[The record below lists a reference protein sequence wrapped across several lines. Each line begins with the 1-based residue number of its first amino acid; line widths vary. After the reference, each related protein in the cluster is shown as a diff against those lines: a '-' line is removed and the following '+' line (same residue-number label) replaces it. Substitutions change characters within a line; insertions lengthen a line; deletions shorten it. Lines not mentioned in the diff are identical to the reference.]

1 MENLLYVSI
10 CSFSSFSLFLSL
22 TRHAF
27 FRQSESFGYFHRF
40 ITISSYYK
48 KICNRKID
56 ELLISRKPVRRHLE
70 RLIRQFLFF
79 SFFFLSFF
87 IFLSLLFELH
97 LRHRTFPLTFYQFN
111 NSLLSLFDRDSIIIC
126 KVHPIKIPKRKITL
140 IAIVVI
146 PVYGIERRRK
156 LFIFEDFMAFLQ
168 FSDACVQE
176 G

>member
-1 MENLLYVSI
+1 MSHVKHCDKKIYVNIFLRSYISGHISSHISNIQLLRISDGCLEFEMENLLYVSI

-22 TRHAF
+22 TRHSF

-79 SFFFLSFF
+79 SFFFPFLFYFSFSF
-87 IFLSLLFELH
+87 IRITFTSSNFSINFL
-97 LRHRTFPLTFYQFN
+97 
-111 NSLLSLFDRDSIIIC
+111 
-126 KVHPIKIPKRKITL
+126 PI
-140 IAIVVI
+140 
-146 PVYGIERRRK
+146 
-156 LFIFEDFMAFLQ
+156 
-168 FSDACVQE
+168 
-176 G
+176 

>member
-1 MENLLYVSI
+1 MSNIVTKKYMLIYFCGHISSHISNIQLLRISDGCLEFEMENLLYVSI

-79 SFFFLSFF
+79 SFFFPFLFYFSFSF
-87 IFLSLLFELH
+87 IRITFTSSNFSINFL
-97 LRHRTFPLTFYQFN
+97 
-111 NSLLSLFDRDSIIIC
+111 
-126 KVHPIKIPKRKITL
+126 PI
-140 IAIVVI
+140 
-146 PVYGIERRRK
+146 
-156 LFIFEDFMAFLQ
+156 
-168 FSDACVQE
+168 
-176 G
+176 